1 MIYSFIPAR
10 AGSSR
15 LKDKNYLMLGS
26 KRLFE
31 WSIDIADK
39 SDEVDKII
47 FSTDSDKY
55 INYAK
60 SIKLKK
66 DLVIDKRN
74 KKNSGQNIKIYDYL
88 KEDFL
93 KDNNYLDNEDYI
105 LMLLPT

>member
-15 LKDKNYLMLGS
+15 LKDKYYLMLGS

-66 DLVIDKRN
+66 DLIIDKRN
-74 KKNSGQNIKIYDYL
+74 KPMFIVARGRI
-88 KEDFL
+88 E
-93 KDNNYLDNEDYI
+93 
-105 LMLLPT
+105 LPTPCFQTSALPTELSGL